1 MRYTFQSKKIL
12 KKIFITLLFIMANIN
27 AQTEQWKFYYPEYNY
42 LQDRNVYSIAIDSNG
57 VKWFGTKKGFASFD
71 GKNWKQFK
79 HDEYNLPDSNI
90 KKIVVDNNNC
100 KWMATKNGLLKF
112 NDTTITV
119 FDTTNSALSD
129 NYIYSIAMDDS
140 NNIWVSTPNSI
151 VRFTGNI
158 SEIITDSIRT
168 PLVLKF
174 DKKGNLWIAGDEK
187 GLIKYDGT
195 NFYYYNF
202 IVKDQILAQIE
213 KLDIDTAWNIWV
225 NTNYGI
231 AKFDGNNFSFYKEI
245 TDGQYTISTEDT
257 YYIACDKEGNV
268 LFNSPDYGIIKFN
281 GTSFSFFRPQISNA
295 KVGFFIDFC
304 FDKNGTVW
312 IGMMDDGVINIEGNQ
327 WTNYKAS
334 YGLPSETC

>member
-1 MRYTFQSKKIL
+1 MEILLSQNTIIFKI
-12 KKIFITLLFIMANIN
+12 
-27 AQTEQWKFYYPEYNY
+27 EY
-42 LQDRNVYSIAIDSNG
+42 VYSIAIDSNG

-140 NNIWVSTPNSI
+140 NNIWVSTLNAI

-174 DKKGNLWIAGDEK
+174 DKKGNLWIAGGEK

-195 NFYYYNF
+195 NFQYYNF
-202 IVKDQILAQIE
+202 IVKDQILGQIR
-213 KLDIDTAWNIWV
+213 N
-225 NTNYGI
+225 
-231 AKFDGNNFSFYKEI
+231 
-245 TDGQYTISTEDT
+245 
-257 YYIACDKEGNV
+257 
-268 LFNSPDYGIIKFN
+268 
-281 GTSFSFFRPQISNA
+281 
-295 KVGFFIDFC
+295 
-304 FDKNGTVW
+304 
-312 IGMMDDGVINIEGNQ
+312 
-327 WTNYKAS
+327 
-334 YGLPSETC
+334 